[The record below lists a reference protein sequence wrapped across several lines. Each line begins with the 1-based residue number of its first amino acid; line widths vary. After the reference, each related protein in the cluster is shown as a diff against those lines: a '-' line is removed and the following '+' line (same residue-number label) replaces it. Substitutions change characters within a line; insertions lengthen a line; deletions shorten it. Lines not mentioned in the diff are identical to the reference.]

1 MKKNDLKTV
10 VIIPAYNEAASI
22 AEVINHI
29 PKPFRDHVIVSDN
42 GSTDGTN
49 QIAKNLGVHVTAA
62 RQRGYGSACLAGIA
76 YAKQFHPDVY
86 VFLDGDYSDYPE
98 DMTEIVSVLVEKNL
112 DLVIGSR
119 MLGQAEKGALL
130 PQARFGN
137 WLATRLMYL
146 RFGYRYSD
154 LGPFRAIRASA
165 LEGLRMQ
172 DQNFGWTVEM
182 QIKALRA
189 GLKAG
194 EVSVR
199 YRKRIGI
206 SKITGTVR
214 GTILAGLKILWTIG
228 RYGISKRGAAHE
240 VPI

>member
-10 VIIPAYNEAASI
+10 VIIPAFNEAASI

-49 QIAKNLGVHVTAA
+49 QIAKKLGAHVTFAP
-62 RQRGYGSACLAGIA
+62 QRGYGSACLSGIA
-76 YAKQFHPDVY
+76 YAKQFHPDIY
-86 VFLDGDYSDYPE
+86 IFLDGDYSDYPE
-98 DMTEIVSVLVEKNL
+98 DMTEMFQLLLEKNL

-119 MLGQAEKGALL
+119 MLGLAERGALL

-137 WLATRLMYL
+137 WLATRLIYL
-146 RFGYRYSD
+146 RFGYRYTD
-154 LGPFRAIRASA
+154 LGPFRVIRASA
-165 LEGLRMQ
+165 LDGLQMQ

-182 QIKALRA
+182 QIKALKA
-189 GLKAG
+189 GLKVG

-214 GTILAGLKILWTIG
+214 GTILAGLKIFWTIG
-228 RYGISKRGAAHE
+228 RYGITKSGTART
-240 VPI
+240 